1 MVPVQYREIYMLCL
15 GRLTTTR
22 YVLEPF
28 DLCCMRIVL
37 VRLIYPSTLD
47 RPTVLLNKSK
57 WPKQEKC
64 SCCGAVARYHE
75 EYWSTGSYSTT
86 VTWNLRGHR
95 KNNLIPFALSFDVT
109 CCDMHHKTPNIRH
122 ETQYPHKPSIRRPI
136 NRDGQFVTT
145 MRTQYVFRPESVF
158 AVVLLSLCNVQAFTV
173 TPSVWSSSNRATTL
187 QLIDPISRP
196 TCQRITTGIHTLSS
210 TAGNFEWGADDDDDA
225 AANEIDF
232 MDQGVDNPYKKPDLM
247 DDDGTLK
254 IDPARLLSPR
264 MNGSNLYLVGMMGS
278 GKSAV
283 GKIVAKRM

>member
-1 MVPVQYREIYMLCL
+1 M
-15 GRLTTTR
+15 
-22 YVLEPF
+22 
-28 DLCCMRIVL
+28 
-37 VRLIYPSTLD
+37 
-47 RPTVLLNKSK
+47 
-57 WPKQEKC
+57 
-64 SCCGAVARYHE
+64 
-75 EYWSTGSYSTT
+75 
-86 VTWNLRGHR
+86 
-95 KNNLIPFALSFDVT
+95 
-109 CCDMHHKTPNIRH
+109 
-122 ETQYPHKPSIRRPI
+122 
-136 NRDGQFVTT
+136 TT